1 MVMKSRERDVSA
13 KRHQKMAPMTIVSR
27 MLLLQTEKGHWKK
40 PSSPFTVDTKDTGL
54 SRGIDDRAGYSVD

>member
-1 MVMKSRERDVSA
+1 MVMKSLESEVSA
-13 KRHQKMAPMTIVSR
+13 NRHQKMAPMTRVSR
-27 MLLLQTEKGHWKK
+27 TLLLHTGKGHWKK